1 MIVVDLDNNKYD
13 WKFGVKDAL
22 LLNRQFSALHVKARE
37 LLKERFPT
45 LEILE
50 EVPFKPRYQQKKTLY
65 IDFFL
70 PLRKLAIEVQGE
82 QHFKYT
88 PQFHPSKLDYINQL
102 RNDREK
108 VEWCEINQI
117 ELILL
122 NYDRIDEWTNQLG

>member
-13 WKFGVKDAL
+13 WKYGVKDAL
-22 LLNRQFSALHVKARE
+22 MLDRQFSGLHVKARE
-37 LLKERFPT
+37 LVRERFPT

-50 EVPFKPRYQQKKTLY
+50 EVPFKPRYKDRKTLY
-65 IDFFL
+65 IDFYL

-88 PQFHPSKLDYINQL
+88 PQFHPSRLDFINQM

-108 VEWCEINQI
+108 AEWCELNAI

-122 NYDRIDEWTNQLG
+122 DFDKVDEWTNQLG